1 MVGPVTVVASR
12 RWPAAA
18 ATVCVALAVLLASS
32 SQPSVGTPVVERHPP
47 PIRSESMLR
56 RAGGVLW
63 WATGDCRLYRDAM
76 GRQRIDRAPGKW
88 CRAWP
93 SPDGS
98 AVLAAPADG
107 PTMPPPGALEL
118 LDGRSLAKVRVTK
131 IPADLVVGPV
141 VWSPDL
147 PLAAACVANSPS
159 RRQIDLIAS
168 PWRKAR
174 SVRGRCSPAFN
185 GAGTM
190 LTTDGSHVFENGFD
204 LHLDARLAAAV
215 RSTPGGYRVTAL
227 TALPFG
233 IAVAV
238 HSGSADV
245 PAATAR
251 SAIVVVDQEHR
262 KVSSLPTPDGA
273 SQLGAAPDGS
283 ELWYRDAVHG
293 RCLLLPLLRPPPP
306 GLPRVAA
313 AFAFSPDGRYAAA
326 AAARRIV
333 VVDTRTGARGLV
345 PALNTVSMAWTS

>member
-1 MVGPVTVVASR
+1 MAVWYR
-12 RWPAAA
+12 RWPAAVA
-18 ATVCVALAVLLASS
+18 AVATVCAALAVLLASS
-32 SQPSVGTPVVERHPP
+32 SPPSVGTPVVERHPP
-47 PIRSESMLR
+47 PVRSESMLR

-76 GRQRIDRAPGKW
+76 ARQRIDRAPGKW

-93 SPDGS
+93 SPDG
-98 AVLAAPADG
+98 ATVLAAPAEG
-107 PTMPPPGALEL
+107 PTMPPPGVLEV
-118 LDGRSLAKVRVTK
+118 LDGRSFLK
-131 IPADLVVGPV
+131 IRMTELPADLVVGPV

-147 PLAAACVANSPS
+147 PLAAACVAKGLP
-159 RRQIDLIAS
+159 RPQIDVIAP

-185 GAGTM
+185 AAGTM

-204 LHLDARLAAAV
+204 LHLDDRLAAAV
-215 RSTPGGYRVTAL
+215 GSVPGRYRVTAL

-238 HSGSADV
+238 HSGSAD
-245 PAATAR
+245 AAAGAAR
-251 SAIVVVDQEHR
+251 SAIVLVDQERR
-262 KVSSLPTPDGA
+262 KVTSLPTADGA
-273 SQLGAAPDGS
+273 SELGAAPDGS

-306 GLPRVAA
+306 GLPRVAE

-326 AAARRIV
+326 ATARQVV

-345 PALNTVSMAWTS
+345 PALNAVSMAWTS